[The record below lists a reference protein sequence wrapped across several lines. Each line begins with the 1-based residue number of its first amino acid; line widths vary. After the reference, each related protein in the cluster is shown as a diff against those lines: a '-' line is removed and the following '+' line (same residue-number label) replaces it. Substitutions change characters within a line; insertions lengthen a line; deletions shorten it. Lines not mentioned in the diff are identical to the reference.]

1 MLPKVLLPGTATPTA
16 PPDCQPRPSML
27 LKMPYQQGVL
37 ISLGKTKVKIGTNLQ
52 SISQAGGVFIS
63 FWRSPAKLGE
73 KFQQKLWSA
82 KQWDNTKDHCS
93 LSLPMILLE
102 MIENLICIYFPVF
115 LLLHEVEYIFMQSS
129 PFVPQFG
136 GEYKIVNPFT
146 FCDGSNLLQY
156 SNSFNPSQSISNNV
170 QLPFTRSSDQFYA
183 SGTLRS
189 SPLEKMII

>member
-1 MLPKVLLPGTATPTA
+1 MLPKVLLPGMATPTA
-16 PPDCQPRPSML
+16 QPDCPLRPSML

-93 LSLPMILLE
+93 LSLPMIFLE

-115 LLLHEVEYIFMQSS
+115 LLLHEVEYIFICNPVLLS
-129 PFVPQFG
+129 PNSEESTKLSIHSLFVMDPI
-136 GEYKIVNPFT
+136 YCNIPIVSTHLNPYQT
-146 FCDGSNLLQY
+146 MFCCHSPDLQV
-156 SNSFNPSQSISNNV
+156 NFM
-170 QLPFTRSSDQFYA
+170 LPAHFVHHLWR
-183 SGTLRS
+183 
-189 SPLEKMII
+189 KW